1 MTKLIME
8 LLNFKSKIQ
17 IIPAF
22 TNKEPPSKPYATYQ
36 ILNINS
42 ADFFGYTERKYLES
56 DKKYKEQTEY
66 RMTTRVQFDV
76 FGENQEKTLEQA
88 IDLRELILFKLRYEF
103 GIVKVGIVKNSE
115 IKILNEVINAKYE
128 YRASFDITFEF
139 IKMTDERIIELVR
152 EIKAEVE
159 KRGE

>member
-1 MTKLIME
+1 MIKLIME

-22 TNKEPPSKPYATYQ
+22 TNKEPPSKTYATYQ

>member
-1 MTKLIME
+1 
-8 LLNFKSKIQ
+8 
-17 IIPAF
+17 
-22 TNKEPPSKPYATYQ
+22 
-36 ILNINS
+36 
-42 ADFFGYTERKYLES
+42 
-56 DKKYKEQTEY
+56 
-66 RMTTRVQFDV
+66 MTTRVQFDV

>member
-1 MTKLIME
+1 MIKLIME

-22 TNKEPPSKPYATYQ
+22 TNKETPSKPYATYQ

>member
-1 MTKLIME
+1 MIKLIME

-115 IKILNEVINAKYE
+115 IKILNEVINEKYE
-128 YRASFDITFEF
+128 YRAIFDITFEF
-139 IKMTDERIIELVR
+139 IKMKDERII
-152 EIKAEVE
+152 
-159 KRGE
+159 

>member
-1 MTKLIME
+1 MIKLIME

-22 TNKEPPSKPYATYQ
+22 TNKEPPSKPCATYQ

>member
-1 MTKLIME
+1 MIKLIME